1 MIKATTKATRQFL
14 LILIGLA
21 LGLAVV
27 AGFAFRDFG
36 GGNQGVAAIGGPFAL
51 TAQDGRT
58 VTNADFEG
66 RPYLVFFGYTHC
78 PDFCPATL
86 AQISAAFKEM
96 GPDAKIAAAF
106 VTVDP
111 ERDTPQAMKDYLQS
125 FDPRIKGLSGDAD
138 QTRAIAQAFKV
149 YFKKEDDGKGGY
161 TMDHTG
167 LVYLMD
173 RRGRFV
179 SALNLDRPA
188 KETADE
194 LARYL

>member
-1 MIKATTKATRQFL
+1 MRSHRRTAAPSPTR
-14 LILIGLA
+14 IS
-21 LGLAVV
+21 
-27 AGFAFRDFG
+27 RG
-36 GGNQGVAAIGGPFAL
+36 G
-51 TAQDGRT
+51 
-58 VTNADFEG
+58 
-66 RPYLVFFGYTHC
+66 PYLVFFGYTHC

-86 AQISAAFKEM
+86 TQISAACKEM

-111 ERDTPQAMKDYLQS
+111 ERDRPQAMKDYLQS

-167 LVYLMD
+167 VVYLMD